1 VAIEEVVL
9 KNIKFTAVKSLQD
22 LFPEIDLLKKIG
34 SKFVFDYEINSFINK
49 DQVSLIKK
57 EITREAMIRLL
68 NISIA
73 W

>member
-1 VAIEEVVL
+1 
-9 KNIKFTAVKSLQD
+9 
-22 LFPEIDLLKKIG
+22 LLKKIG